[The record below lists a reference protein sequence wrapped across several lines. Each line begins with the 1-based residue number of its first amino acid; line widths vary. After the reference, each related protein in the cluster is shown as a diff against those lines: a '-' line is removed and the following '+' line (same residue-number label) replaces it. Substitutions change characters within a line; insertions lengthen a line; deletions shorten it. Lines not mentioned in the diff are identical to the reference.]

1 MTYVVTE
8 QCINCKY
15 TNCAGVCPTDAFR
28 EGRNFLAIDPD
39 DCIDCRLCVA
49 ECPVN
54 AIFAEEDLPADQGVF
69 LGAKH
74 RVVRKL
80 ESHCEPQKA
89 IARCRLLGNG
99 TRQAAFT
106 AALVY

>member
-28 EGRNFLAIDPD
+28 EGKNFLAIDPD
-39 DCIDCRLCVA
+39 DCIDCGLCVP

-54 AIFAEEDLPADQGVF
+54 AIFAEEDLPADQAVF
-69 LGAKH
+69 LGLNTELSASWK
-74 RVVRKL
+74 V
-80 ESHCEPQKA
+80 
-89 IARCRLLGNG
+89 IANPKKPLPDADYWATVSSKRHLLQ
-99 TRQAAFT
+99 R
-106 AALVY
+106 

>member
-28 EGRNFLAIDPD
+28 EGQNFLVIDPD
-39 DCIDCRLCVA
+39 DCIDCGLCVP

-54 AIFAEEDLPADQGVF
+54 AIFAEEDLPSDQGVF
-69 LGAKH
+69 LGLNTELSASWK
-74 RVVRKL
+74 V
-80 ESHCEPQKA
+80 
-89 IARCRLLGNG
+89 IANSKKPLPDADYWATVPDKRHLLQ
-99 TRQAAFT
+99 R
-106 AALVY
+106 